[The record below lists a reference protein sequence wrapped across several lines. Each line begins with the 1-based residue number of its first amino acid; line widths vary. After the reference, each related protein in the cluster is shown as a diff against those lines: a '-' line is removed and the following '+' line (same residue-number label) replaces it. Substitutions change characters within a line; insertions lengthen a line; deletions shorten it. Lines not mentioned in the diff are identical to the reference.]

1 MVYYESFIRRLMH
14 SSLTANSEAE
24 RKNQMVATV
33 EQLREIITRRE
44 TKNLIRQ
51 DLIEFFKIARL
62 STAVAENLAE
72 KTIELTSSMP
82 SHAVEK
88 EIRKYLEN
96 IYDNGGG
103 TSLRNVSVLEKTK
116 QSFSGR
122 ASTLA
127 ALLEEHIKGHRI
139 LDIGGGNGYLAQEI
153 SKKFNKEVDI
163 VDTINYAMTNLP
175 FFVYDGHS
183 LPFKD
188 KKFDTSLLIAVLHH
202 SNTPTEILSEARR
215 VSKRIVIIETTYGGE
230 NKKSKDINLA
240 KTIFFDWF
248 YNRVLLNENID
259 TPFNFRTVREWLT
272 LFKEHEL
279 KLIDSR
285 SLGRSFKSI
294 FLKHHLFVLEP

>member
-1 MVYYESFIRRLMH
+1 MVYFESFIRRLMH

-153 SKKFNKEVDI
+153 SKKFNKEVNV

-188 KKFDTSLLIAVLHH
+188 K
-202 SNTPTEILSEARR
+202 
-215 VSKRIVIIETTYGGE
+215 
-230 NKKSKDINLA
+230 NLA

-248 YNRVLLNENID
+248 YNRVILNENID
-259 TPFNFRTVREWLT
+259 TPFNFRTVEKWLT

-279 KLIDSR
+279 KLIDSK

-294 FLKHHLFVLEP
+294 LLKHHLFVLEP